1 MLWARTA
8 ALRILL
14 VCAQEPSEPRGS
26 LGTALWSPD
35 TVSPASH
42 PLPRETSNK
51 IRYFAPHRNEGK
63 DEKTEHKE
71 DIDRE
76 TGGFDVLRKCVLK
89 YEGTLL

>member
-26 LGTALWSPD
+26 LGTALCSPD
-35 TVSPASH
+35 AVSPASH
-42 PLPRETSNK
+42 PLPAKTSNR

-63 DEKTEHKE
+63 EEKTEHKE
-71 DIDRE
+71 DIYRE
-76 TGGFDVLRKCVLK
+76 TGGFDVLRKCVLQC
-89 YEGTLL
+89 EGTLL